1 MSELPRIKRGRG
13 EYFVDFRLEQLRN
26 VKTARHIPFST
37 LKGNPRGKF
46 KSSLR
51 GLRARTYGQSYMT
64 GLDD

>member
-1 MSELPRIKRGRG
+1 MGELPRIKRGRG

-26 VKTARHIPFST
+26 VKTASPIPFHT
-37 LKGNPRGKF
+37 LKGSKYGKF